1 MLIVENIK
9 VFNFEGAMRGLR
21 NPKDSWHL
29 SDSNFSQEG
38 CLWPNKD
45 EINTCPECPLY
56 NGWGEDCIPYIGP
69 KDMRLAQAMIGAGT
83 DEAKFLRQIFISMD
97 ITAPLYWW
105 KEFDTYKVGTVANSC
120 STMHKLDAYP
130 ITRKMFSWDNDLG
143 DPGEDFWAAVD
154 AICAECE
161 RLRLLYKE
169 TGSKIYWRA
178 LVQLLPNSWM
188 QKRTVT
194 LNYQVARAQYFARRF
209 HKLTEWHTL
218 CDVYINLPYG
228 KEFIGYEKSKSKNEP
243 KLSKKI
249 THFELTNTDIV
260 FTDEDGNK
268 FTYKEMCDKFMEA
281 FNNESKSI
289 ST

>member
-29 SDSNFSQEG
+29 SDSKFDQTT
-38 CLWPNKD
+38 CLLPNPQAED
-45 EINTCPECPLY
+45 IESCETCPLF

-69 KDMRLAQAMIGAGT
+69 KDMKLAQAMIGAGT

-130 ITRKMFSWDNDLG
+130 ITREMFSWDNDLG
-143 DPGEDFWAAVD
+143 DPGEDFWATVD

-161 RLRLLYKE
+161 KLRLLYKE

-218 CDVYINLPYG
+218 CDAYMSLPYG
-228 KEFIGYEKSKSKNEP
+228 KEFIGYEKQKKPAKVVNFYMTNE
-243 KLSKKI
+243 
-249 THFELTNTDIV
+249 DIILV
-260 FTDEDGNK
+260 DENG
-268 FTYKEMCDKFMEA
+268 KEFALGAACEEFRKQMG
-281 FNNESKSI
+281 I
-289 ST
+289 

>member
-1 MLIVENIK
+1 MLIVEDIK

-29 SDSNFSQEG
+29 SDSKFDQTS
-38 CLWPNKD
+38 CLLPNPQAED
-45 EINTCPECPLY
+45 IESCETCPLF

-69 KDMRLAQAMIGAGT
+69 KDMKLAQAMIGAGT

-130 ITRKMFSWDNDLG
+130 ITREMFSWDNDLG
-143 DPGEDFWAAVD
+143 DPGEDFWATVD

-228 KEFIGYEKSKSKNEP
+228 KEFIGYEKQKKPAKIVEVTFENE
-243 KLSKKI
+243 
-249 THFELTNTDIV
+249 DIV
-260 FTDEDGNK
+260 FIDENGKK
-268 FTYKEMCDKFMEA
+268 FALGVACEEFRKQLG
-281 FNNESKSI
+281 I
-289 ST
+289 

>member
-29 SDSNFSQEG
+29 SDSKFDQTT
-38 CLWPNKD
+38 CLLPD
-45 EINTCPECPLY
+45 PQAEDIESCETCPLFS
-56 NGWGEDCIPYIGP
+56 GWGEDCIPYIGP
-69 KDMRLAQAMIGAGT
+69 KDMKLAQAMIGAGT

-130 ITRKMFSWDNDLG
+130 ITREMFSWDNDLG
-143 DPGEDFWAAVD
+143 DPGEDFWATVD

-161 RLRLLYKE
+161 KLRLLYKE

-228 KEFIGYEKSKSKNEP
+228 KEFIGYEKQKKPAKVVNFYMTNE
-243 KLSKKI
+243 
-249 THFELTNTDIV
+249 DIILV
-260 FTDEDGNK
+260 DENG
-268 FTYKEMCDKFMEA
+268 KEFA
-281 FNNESKSI
+281 FGAACEEFRKQLGL
-289 ST
+289 

>member
-1 MLIVENIK
+1 MLFVENVK

-29 SDSNFSQEG
+29 SDSNFDDNS
-38 CLWPNKD
+38 CVHPNSDMIDNCKD
-45 EINTCPECPLY
+45 CPFFTEYGDP
-56 NGWGEDCIPYIGP
+56 CIPYIGP
-69 KDMRLAQAMIGAGT
+69 KDMKLAQLMIGAGT

-130 ITRKMFSWDNDLG
+130 ITREMFSWDNVG
-143 DPGEDFWAAVD
+143 DPGEEFWATVD
-154 AICAECE
+154 AIIAECE
-161 RLRLLYKE
+161 RLRLKFKE
-169 TGSKIYWRA
+169 TGDKVYWRA

-194 LNYQVARAQYFARRF
+194 LNYQVARAQFFARRY

-218 CDVYINLPYG
+218 CDVYMGLPYG
-228 KEFIGYEKSKSKNEP
+228 KEFIGYVKPKKMDAIAAFLMDKLGIVYTNEDNNE
-243 KLSKKI
+243 LDNENIWKKI
-249 THFELTNTDIV
+249 FEHF
-260 FTDEDGNK
+260 GG
-268 FTYKEMCDKFMEA
+268 
-281 FNNESKSI
+281 
-289 ST
+289 

>member
-1 MLIVENIK
+1 MLVVENIK

-29 SDSNFSQEG
+29 SDSKFGQST
-38 CLWPNKD
+38 CLLPD
-45 EINTCPECPLY
+45 PQTEDIESCETCPLF
-56 NGWGEDCIPYIGP
+56 NGWGEDCTPYIGP
-69 KDMRLAQAMIGAGT
+69 KDMKLAQAMIGAGT
-83 DEAKFLRQIFISMD
+83 DEAKFLRQIFVSMD

-130 ITRKMFSWDNDLG
+130 IERSMFSWDNVG
-143 DPGEDFWAAVD
+143 DPGEEFWATVD

-169 TGSKIYWRA
+169 TGDKTYWRA

-228 KEFIGYEKSKSKNEP
+228 KEFIGYEKPKKKKEFAKIVNYSITNED
-243 KLSKKI
+243 LI
-249 THFELTNTDIV
+249 II
-260 FTDEDGNK
+260 DENGK
-268 FTYKEMCDKFMEA
+268 TFSFREFCDEFHKQFGL
-281 FNNESKSI
+281 
-289 ST
+289 

>member
-38 CLWPNKD
+38 CLWPNKN
-45 EINTCPECPLY
+45 EINTCLECPLY

-130 ITRKMFSWDNDLG
+130 ITREMFSWDNIG
-143 DPGEDFWAAVD
+143 DPGEEFWATVD
-154 AICAECE
+154 TICAECE
-161 RLRLLYKE
+161 RLRLLFKE
-169 TGSKIYWRA
+169 TGEKVYWRA

-218 CDVYINLPYG
+218 CDVYMNLPYG
-228 KEFIGYEKSKSKNEP
+228 KEFIGYEKQKKPAKIVEVTFENEDIV
-243 KLSKKI
+243 LIDENGKKI
-249 THFELTNTDIV
+249 AYSALCDELRKQL
-260 FTDEDGNK
+260 GL
-268 FTYKEMCDKFMEA
+268 
-281 FNNESKSI
+281 
-289 ST
+289 

>member
-1 MLIVENIK
+1 MLLVENVK

-29 SDSNFSQEG
+29 SDSNFNQDG

-69 KDMRLAQAMIGAGT
+69 KDMRLAQLMIGAGT
-83 DEAKFLRQIFISMD
+83 DESKFMRQIFITMD

-130 ITRKMFSWDNDLG
+130 ITHEMFSWDNDL
-143 DPGEDFWAAVD
+143 EDEVFWETVD
-154 AICAECE
+154 RIIYECE
-161 RLRLLYKE
+161 RLRQKYKE
-169 TGSKIYWRA
+169 TGDKSYWRA
-178 LVQLLPNSWM
+178 LIQLLPESWM

-194 LNYQVARAQYFARRF
+194 LNYQVARAMFFARRF
-209 HKLTEWHTL
+209 HKLIEWHIL
-218 CDVYINLPYG
+218 CNAFLRLPYG
-228 KEFIGYEKSKSKNEP
+228 KEFIAYEKP
-243 KLSKKI
+243 KKLDSILVTLLSKLKI
-249 THFELTNTDIV
+249 QFKT
-260 FTDEDGNK
+260 EDGNEMSREEVAK
-268 FTYKEMCDKFMEA
+268 NVETYCLM
-281 FNNESKSI
+281 S
-289 ST
+289 

>member
-1 MLIVENIK
+1 MLIVENIE

-29 SDSNFSQEG
+29 SDSNFNQKGCLLPEHMQEG
-38 CLWPNKD
+38 MS
-45 EINTCPECPLY
+45 CPRCQLF
-56 NGWGEDCIPYIGP
+56 GGFGEDCIPYIGP
-69 KDMRLAQAMIGAGT
+69 KDMKLAQAMIGAGT

-130 ITRKMFSWDNDLG
+130 IERSMFSWDNVG
-143 DPGEDFWAAVD
+143 DPGEEFWATVD

-161 RLRLLYKE
+161 RLRLKFKE
-169 TGSKIYWRA
+169 TGDKTYWRA

-194 LNYQVARAQYFARRF
+194 LNYQVARAQYFARRH
-209 HKLTEWHTL
+209 HKLAEWHTL
-218 CDVYINLPYG
+218 CDVYMELPYG
-228 KEFIGYEKSKSKNEP
+228 KEFIGYEKQKKPAKTVNFYMTDKDIILVDENGNEFALGAACEEFR
-243 KLSKKI
+243 KQ
-249 THFELTNTDIV
+249 
-260 FTDEDGNK
+260 
-268 FTYKEMCDKFMEA
+268 ME
-281 FNNESKSI
+281 I
-289 ST
+289 

>member
-1 MLIVENIK
+1 MLLVENVK

-29 SDSNFSQEG
+29 SDSNFNQEG

-56 NGWGEDCIPYIGP
+56 NGFGEDCIPYIGP
-69 KDMRLAQAMIGAGT
+69 KDMKLAQLMIGAGT

-130 ITRKMFSWDNDLG
+130 ITREMFSWDNDL
-143 DPGEDFWAAVD
+143 EDEAFWETVD
-154 AICAECE
+154 RIIYECE
-161 RLRLLYKE
+161 RLRQNFKE
-169 TGSKIYWRA
+169 TGDKRYWRA
-178 LVQLLPNSWM
+178 VIQLLPESWM

-194 LNYQVARAQYFARRF
+194 LNYQVARAMFFARRF
-209 HKLTEWHTL
+209 HKLIEWHIL
-218 CDVYINLPYG
+218 CNAFLHLPYG
-228 KEFIGYEKSKSKNEP
+228 KEFIAYEKP
-243 KLSKKI
+243 KKLDSILVALLSKLKI
-249 THFELTNTDIV
+249 RFKT
-260 FTDEDGNK
+260 EDGNEMSREEVAK
-268 FTYKEMCDKFMEA
+268 NVETYCLM
-281 FNNESKSI
+281 S
-289 ST
+289 

>member
-1 MLIVENIK
+1 MLLVENVK

-29 SDSNFSQEG
+29 SDSNFNQEG

-56 NGWGEDCIPYIGP
+56 NGFGEDCIPYIGP
-69 KDMRLAQAMIGAGT
+69 KDMKLAQLMIGAGT

-130 ITRKMFSWDNDLG
+130 ITREMFSWDNDL
-143 DPGEDFWAAVD
+143 EDEAFWETVD
-154 AICAECE
+154 RIIYECE
-161 RLRLLYKE
+161 RLRQKFKE
-169 TGSKIYWRA
+169 TGDKRYWRA
-178 LVQLLPNSWM
+178 LIQLLPESWM

-194 LNYQVARAQYFARRF
+194 LNYQVARAMFFARRF
-209 HKLTEWHTL
+209 HKLIEWHIL
-218 CDVYINLPYG
+218 CNTFLRLPYG
-228 KEFIGYEKSKSKNEP
+228 KEFIAYEKP
-243 KLSKKI
+243 KKLDSILVALLSKLKI
-249 THFELTNTDIV
+249 RFKT
-260 FTDEDGNK
+260 EDGNEMSREEVAK
-268 FTYKEMCDKFMEA
+268 NVETYCLM
-281 FNNESKSI
+281 S
-289 ST
+289 

>member
-1 MLIVENIK
+1 MLVVENIK

-29 SDSNFSQEG
+29 SDSKFDDEA
-38 CLWPNKD
+38 CIWPEAAEYQD
-45 EINTCPECPLY
+45 CRECPLFDGFG
-56 NGWGEDCIPYIGP
+56 NPCIPYIGP
-69 KDMRLAQAMIGAGT
+69 KDMKLAQAMIGAGT

-130 ITRKMFSWDNDLG
+130 IERSMFSWDNVG
-143 DPGEDFWAAVD
+143 DPGEEFWATVD

-169 TGSKIYWRA
+169 TGDKTYWRA
-178 LVQLLPNSWM
+178 LVQLLPNAWM

-194 LNYQVARAQYFARRF
+194 ANYQVARAQYFARRF

-218 CDVYINLPYG
+218 CDVYMNLPYG
-228 KEFIGYEKSKSKNEP
+228 KEFIGYEKQKKPAKIVEVTFENEDIV
-243 KLSKKI
+243 LIDENGKKI
-249 THFELTNTDIV
+249 AYGAL
-260 FTDEDGNK
+260 
-268 FTYKEMCDKFMEA
+268 CDDLRKQLGL
-281 FNNESKSI
+281 
-289 ST
+289 